1 VGRVTE
7 QLLLHHFQEVD
18 MLEPSRHLLTA
29 AEERCG
35 NAVSSTASDIPPGNI
50 LGQTFCMGLQQFTP
64 QRQKYDSIWIQWAL
78 LYLTDGALYNDLRST
93 TIQVC
98 KFAQSLAVG

>member
-1 VGRVTE
+1 
-7 QLLLHHFQEVD
+7 

-35 NAVSSTASDIPPGNI
+35 QAIASTTSHIPPGHI
-50 LGQTFCMGLQQFTP
+50 LGQTFCMGLQHFTP

-78 LYLTDGALYNDLRST
+78 LYLTDGALKTS
-93 TIQVC
+93 C
-98 KFAQSLAVG
+98 G